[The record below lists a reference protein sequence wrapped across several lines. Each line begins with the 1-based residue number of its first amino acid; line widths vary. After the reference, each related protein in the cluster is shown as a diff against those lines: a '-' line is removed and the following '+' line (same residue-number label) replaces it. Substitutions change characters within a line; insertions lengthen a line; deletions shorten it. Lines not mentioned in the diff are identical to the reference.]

1 MDAMTVNLFLKRE
14 QERRELLRSIQ
25 SDIEREERF
34 VGYPYIHRLLAL
46 LFERQLVSELSG
58 VDEDLAFRLGMRSRR
73 VLRLFRRIE
82 KQISRFQSSEEERRA
97 IFAGLMVWATS
108 QIAHPHLE
116 TLKRKERSP

>member
-1 MDAMTVNLFLKRE
+1 MDVTVNLFLKRE

-46 LFERQLVSELSG
+46 LFERQLASELSG
-58 VDEDLAFRLGMRSRR
+58 VDEDLVFRLGMRSRR

-97 IFAGLMVWATS
+97 IFAELMVWATG

-116 TLKRKERSP
+116 SLKRKERSP